1 MRWFCGSRETPL
13 VFFLGLPLGWRVTG
27 KERVSAGKPSESQR
41 QLSNLKEKKRKNV
54 NAFEANMP
62 FFNI

>member
-1 MRWFCGSRETPL
+1 M
-13 VFFLGLPLGWRVTG
+13 FFLGLPLGWMVTG